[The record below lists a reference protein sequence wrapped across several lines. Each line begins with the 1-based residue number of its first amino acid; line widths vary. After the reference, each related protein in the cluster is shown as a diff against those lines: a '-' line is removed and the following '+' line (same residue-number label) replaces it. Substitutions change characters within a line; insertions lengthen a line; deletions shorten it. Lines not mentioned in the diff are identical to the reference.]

1 MGMLFLAP
9 SFSSWYHTLPTAL
22 TLALYSAP
30 GAALLATGRWMPEP
44 PAVEK
49 QKITSQPEQ
58 ESGPSG
64 RQEVPLSKGLWEDDG
79 QKTRNLV
86 PCPGKQ

>member
-9 SFSSWYHTLPTAL
+9 SFSSWYQEAHTLPTAL

-30 GAALLATGRWMPEP
+30 GTALLATGRWMPEP

-49 QKITSQPEQ
+49 QKITSQAEREWP
-58 ESGPSG
+58 
-64 RQEVPLSKGLWEDDG
+64 LWEAG
-79 QKTRNLV
+79 GTPFKGPLGR
-86 PCPGKQ
+86 